1 MNPVDDLLDALLDGL
16 PDLDG
21 AEEPVPAVPPVGGGV
36 AEGPAGPG
44 VAVAYSLLL
53 AVG

>member
-36 AEGPAGPG
+36 A
-44 VAVAYSLLL
+44 VACSLLL